1 MYGNKLMVLIGF
13 SWACLGSLLCGLSSY
28 SHSDI
33 CFDVFRAFQGLGF
46 SIALPNAAAVL
57 ARSSV
62 DGQWRR
68 VIYFTIFAA
77 SAPNG
82 FLIGAIFASLIAQFH
97 PEHWDFSFYLATV
110 CLFGLTILA
119 WATVPSDEYLTR
131 FYREAE
137 EEQLGEAA
145 PPQEK
150 PGFDWLGTLFALTGL
165 ILVNFAWNQA
175 GVVGWSEPYNGVLLG
190 VGLICI
196 AIFLYV
202 ESKVAYP
209 LIPVDIWTPQ
219 NSVVVG
225 CIALGWSSFGIWN
238 FYVSARMET
247 QRKCIQ
253 SH

>member
-1 MYGNKLMVLIGF
+1 MYGNKLLVLIGF

-28 SHSDI
+28 SPSDI

-82 FLIGAIFASLIAQFH
+82 FLIGAVFASLIAQFH
-97 PEHWDFSFYLATV
+97 PEHWEFSFYLATV
-110 CLFGLTILA
+110 CLFGLTLLA

-137 EEQLGEAA
+137 EERTGGKA
-145 PPQEK
+145 PPHEK

-196 AIFLYV
+196 GIFLYV
-202 ESKVAYP
+202 ERKVAYP

-219 NSVVVG
+219 NSVVIG

-238 FYVSARMET
+238 FYVSAKAKALCVARG
-247 QRKCIQ
+247 
-253 SH
+253 